1 MDTGSNKSLFTLI
14 AVVIFGIFLS
24 LSYWL
29 FQDELKNVLANV
41 MDKTSQ
47 SVNTKLNETLTT
59 NVLKNADLK
68 KSYIGNYWIDDY
80 TNIDYMDC
88 YVYSHDYNIA
98 ALNGDYIL
106 TQGKQYT
113 FSFVAKASEPM
124 NLGYVYINARNT
136 NNLTNQIVT
145 TEWMTYSFTFVAN
158 HNDTGYPASKPI
170 DSVFLHMYP
179 HMNTSDGT
187 LGTFYIADW
196 WLNEGDTTT
205 FYQ

>member
-1 MDTGSNKSLFTLI
+1 METGSNKSLFTLI
-14 AVVIFGIFLS
+14 AVVIFGVFLS

-29 FQDELKNVLANV
+29 FQNEMRGVLA
-41 MDKTSQ
+41 
-47 SVNTKLNETLTT
+47 SVFDSVAISNETKLNEILTT

-68 KSYIGNYWIDDY
+68 ESYIGNYWIDDY
-80 TNIDYMDC
+80 TTIDYRDC

-98 ALNGDYIL
+98 ALNCDYIL
-106 TQGKQYT
+106 TPGKQYT

-124 NLGYVYINARNT
+124 NLGYVYINATNT
-136 NNLTNQIVT
+136 NKLTDQIVT
-145 TEWMTYSFTFVAN
+145 TEWVTYTFTFVAN

-179 HMNTSDGT
+179 HMNTGDGT

-196 WLNEGDTTT
+196 WLTEGDTTT